1 MGNLL
6 TMADIARTLELPES
20 TVRYYRDRFTEFI
33 PAVGVG
39 RNRRYR
45 PEALDVLRFI
55 ADAMKEGMPAEGVR
69 TTLAAKFAINV
80 EPQQPTAAI
89 PQQYRNQ
96 QQQPTAAI
104 LRSVI
109 AELTANAEE
118 ALLEVAAETATLRNQ
133 QQQLHQELE
142 AANQCHQEALER
154 LCQQQAAQL
163 KELQAMIEERLPLVE
178 VKRRGLITR
187 VRNFLG
193 RDKQK
198 DK

>member
-33 PAVGVG
+33 PVVGVG

-55 ADAMKEGMPAEGVR
+55 ADAMKEGMPAEAVR

-96 QQQPTAAI
+96 PQQPTAAI

-187 VRNFLG
+187 VRIFLG